1 MLIGAIPT
9 HKAAQWLLSHVRHIL
24 EKLGLEND
32 PDTEEII
39 YIGLVV
45 VIALAAGWLVR
56 RGILYVAQKF
66 VKLRNTEIGAELLQQ
81 HTLTRCSHII
91 SPLVILALIPFA
103 FTSDSP
109 SLGVV
114 QKCLYIY
121 TVIAVAVAVNAVL
134 TFVWMRYDIKRNTRN
149 LPLKGILN
157 IGMGIVWA
165 IVVIVSVSIL
175 INRSPA
181 VLLGGLGAFAAALM
195 LIFKDTILGFVAGIQ
210 LSQNDML
217 HVGDWI
223 VVPSTPA
230 NGIVTDVSLTA
241 VKVQNFDNTIVTLPP
256 YTLVST
262 SFQNWRGMS
271 QSGCRRIMRSVT
283 FESESVVEIDDAAV
297 DALTAKFPVMKP
309 WVDDMKATGK
319 AVYAPGVA
327 TVNGTVATNL
337 GLFRAYLCS
346 YILSNDAFNHDS
358 QVLVRIMDPTPNGF
372 PLQVWCFTSTTVWTA
387 YEAIQSALFEHIAV
401 VAPQFNL
408 KIYNNASV
416 LDTTAVQMMPGPA
429 H

>member
-1 MLIGAIPT
+1 MLTGTIPT
-9 HKAAQWLLSHVRHIL
+9 HKAAQWLLSHVRHVL

-45 VIALAAGWLVR
+45 IIALGAGWLVR
-56 RGILYVAQKF
+56 RGILYIAQKF

-109 SLGVV
+109 FLNVV

-121 TVIAVAVAVNAVL
+121 TVITVAVAVNAVL
-134 TFVWMRYDIKRNTRN
+134 TFVWMRYDLKRNTRN

-241 VKVQNFDNTIVTLPP
+241 VKVRNFDNTIVTLPP

-283 FESESVVEIDDAAV
+283 FESESVVGIDSATV

-309 WVDDMKATGK
+309 WVDKIKSAGK

-327 TVNGTVATNL
+327 TVNGTVVTNL

-358 QVLVRIMDPTPNGF
+358 QVLVRIMDPTSNGF
-372 PLQVWCFTSTTVWTA
+372 PLQVWCFTSTTAWTA

-401 VAPQFNL
+401 VAPQFRL

-416 LDTTAVQMMPGPA
+416 LDTTTVQMVPGSSN
-429 H
+429 

>member
-241 VKVQNFDNTIVTLPP
+241 VKVRNFDNTIVTLPP

-309 WVDDMKATGK
+309 WVDDMKAAGK

-327 TVNGTVATNL
+327 TVNGTVVTNL

-372 PLQVWCFTSTTVWTA
+372 PLQVWCFTSTTAWTA

-416 LDTTAVQMMPGPA
+416 LDTTTVQMMPGPA

>member
-372 PLQVWCFTSTTVWTA
+372 PLQVWCFTSTTAWTA